1 MYKRQGLYWWVTS
14 QVKDDDVKKGI
25 YEFYKWYNNHDNQII
40 WSLGSA
46 YPPNNTTV
54 TEEDLS
60 ERPLIAKISQYTDNS
75 FIPIAGL
82 KGGFGDV
89 LATVDTLTSNASR
102 TDDDIQGLLD
112 EAEQKISGY
121 LEEYAED

>member
-1 MYKRQGLYWWVTS
+1 M
-14 QVKDDDVKKGI
+14 
-25 YEFYKWYNNHDNQII
+25 
-40 WSLGSA
+40 
-46 YPPNNTTV
+46 
-54 TEEDLS
+54 
-60 ERPLIAKISQYTDNS
+60 
-75 FIPIAGL
+75 
-82 KGGFGDV
+82 